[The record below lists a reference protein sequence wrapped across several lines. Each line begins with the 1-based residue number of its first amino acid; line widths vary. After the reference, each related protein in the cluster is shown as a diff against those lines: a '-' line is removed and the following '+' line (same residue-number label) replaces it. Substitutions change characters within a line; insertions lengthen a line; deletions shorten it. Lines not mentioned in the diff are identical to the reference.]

1 MTEEVRGFGGR
12 GVPVQGG
19 PMSGGGG
26 AEGLYCEV
34 PCPGVGGGP
43 CILRFNVS
51 FVMVTMDTPF
61 EQNDR
66 QTQPCH
72 NFLGGQ

>member
-1 MTEEVRGFGGR
+1 M
-12 GVPVQGG
+12 
-19 PMSGGGG
+19 GGGSLYSEVPCRMEG
-26 AEGLYCEV
+26 EGGEAEGLYCEV

-43 CILRFNVS
+43 CILRFNVT

-72 NFLGGQ
+72 NFAGGR